1 MSCLAY
7 YIRPIGISYL
17 FVRRKIT
24 EVTFLNVYK
33 HFFVT
38 FFAFLT
44 FFLNFVGHVLF
55 IYAAFNPTPHSSSR
69 IEVILTEI
77 NVAHDR
83 GYVSK
88 YIDPQSEGTKRPLAA
103 LGNGLANADAAVWT
117 RSVYVKKN
125 YKQTVLKSHL
135 SVYQSRDYHVYTPNT
150 YQARPVPVSCSKTRL
165 YSTCHTRS
173 RLRRHSVFIMALI
186 RVRILKF
193 HKGPMPRMKA
203 AGGPW

>member
-117 RSVYVKKN
+117 RSVYVRTINKLSSKASFR
-125 YKQTVLKSHL
+125 YTSHVTTMFTHQTPIRHVLSLLAVQK
-135 SVYQSRDYHVYTPNT
+135 RDFIRRAIHGVGYDVI
-150 YQARPVPVSCSKTRL
+150 L
-165 YSTCHTRS
+165 YS
-173 RLRRHSVFIMALI
+173 
-186 RVRILKF
+186 
-193 HKGPMPRMKA
+193 
-203 AGGPW
+203 